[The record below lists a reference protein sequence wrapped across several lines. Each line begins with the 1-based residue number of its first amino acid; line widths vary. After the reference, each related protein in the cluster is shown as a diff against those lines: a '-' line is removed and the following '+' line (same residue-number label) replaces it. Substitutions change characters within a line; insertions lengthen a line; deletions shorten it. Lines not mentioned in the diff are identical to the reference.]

1 MGLER
6 VGNHESAEPQSC
18 CPRAGSRLRRA
29 LLSAMNPAVG
39 PRASRPRSSPGLLL
53 LGLLLLPA
61 IALAQE
67 SSFPA
72 TFVPPLVDSEGG
84 EEDLQC
90 VCLKTTS
97 GIHPRHISSLEVIGA
112 GLHCPSPQLI
122 ATLKT
127 GRKICLDQ
135 QNPLYKK
142 IIKRLLKS

>member
-1 MGLER
+1 
-6 VGNHESAEPQSC
+6 
-18 CPRAGSRLRRA
+18 
-29 LLSAMNPAVG
+29 MNPAVG
-39 PRASRPRSSPGLLL
+39 TRASRPRSSPGLLL
-53 LGLLLLPA
+53 LGLLLLLPA

-67 SSFPA
+67 SSLPA
-72 TFVPPLVDSEGG
+72 ASVSLPADSEGG
-84 EEDLQC
+84 EEEDLQC